1 MPRQYIAK
9 IQPAA
14 QIIFPISCFSLKIV
28 FRLLTLRLAPC
39 ALRLIFPMNKTSI
52 FRLTLISAFI
62 IGISLLH
69 YFTPLRLPMLHD
81 IFQRLYYIPIIL
93 AAFWFGFRGGLV
105 SAMVVSI
112 LYVPHVMYQWGGH
125 PAMDL
130 EKYLEIVLYNI
141 VGGVTGILS
150 QREQARAAQL
160 RETARGLE
168 ESYHKLQSQAD
179 LIIEIEEQLRR
190 AERLS
195 TLGQISASLAHELR
209 NPLGSIRGAAEILKD
224 DYRPGDRKYEFCE
237 ILVKESERLDNVV
250 EGFLGMARRQPV
262 ETLSCDVAGELR
274 AVTLLLSTEAKQR
287 SVRLE
292 LTAEELPP
300 IKGDPEK
307 LRQAF
312 MNIILNALQAT
323 PAGGIVTVT
332 AALTGAAGNE
342 PGAVTVSVADT
353 GPGIETERQGRIFEP
368 FFTTRSG
375 GTGLGLAITK
385 KIVEGHG
392 GNIEVESTPGSG
404 AVFRMTFAAVVEKE
418 GWS

>member
-1 MPRQYIAK
+1 MK
-9 IQPAA
+9 
-14 QIIFPISCFSLKIV
+14 
-28 FRLLTLRLAPC
+28 
-39 ALRLIFPMNKTSI
+39 PMNKSTI
-52 FRLTLISAFI
+52 FRLTLISTFI
-62 IGISLLH
+62 IGITLLH

-93 AAFWFGFRGGLV
+93 AAFWFGFGGGLA
-105 SAMVVSI
+105 SAIVVSI

-141 VGGVTGILS
+141 VGAVTGLLS

-168 ESYHKLQSQAD
+168 ESYRKLQSQAD
-179 LIIEIEEQLRR
+179 LIIETEEQLRR
-190 AERLS
+190 ADRLS
-195 TLGQISASLAHELR
+195 TLGQLSASLAHELR

-262 ETLSCDVAGELR
+262 ETLDCDVAAELR
-274 AVTLLLSTEAKQR
+274 AVTLLLSTEAKKR
-287 SVRLE
+287 GVRLE
-292 LTAEELPP
+292 LQADELPP
-300 IKGDPEK
+300 VKGDPEK

-323 PAGGIVTVT
+323 SAGGSVTV
-332 AALTGAAGNE
+332 AAAFAEVVGDGSGT
-342 PGAVTVSVADT
+342 VTITVSDN
-353 GPGIETERQGRIFEP
+353 GPGIESDMLARIFEP
-368 FFTTRSG
+368 FFTTRTG

-385 KIVEGHG
+385 KIIEGHG
-392 GNIEVESTPGSG
+392 GFIDVESAPGNG
-404 AVFRMTFAAVVEKE
+404 AIFRITFQVPAERE